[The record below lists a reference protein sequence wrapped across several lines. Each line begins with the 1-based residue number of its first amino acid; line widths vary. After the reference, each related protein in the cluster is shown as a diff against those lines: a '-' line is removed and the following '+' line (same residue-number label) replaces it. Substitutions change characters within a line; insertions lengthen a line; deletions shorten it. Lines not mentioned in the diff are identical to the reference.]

1 MQSGHL
7 GGVNKYLEFKLVDV
21 PDLNYY
27 HNDKD
32 ENGNPR
38 PWGELLLRGQ
48 SIIPA
53 YYQLEE

>member
-1 MQSGHL
+1 M
-7 GGVNKYLEFKLVDV
+7 EFKIVDV

-32 ENGNPR
+32 DNGNPR
-38 PWGELLLRGQ
+38 PRGELLLRGQ